1 MEEFFGDLE
10 RLAAD
15 AYPWRWLIL
24 GLLLVAG
31 AGVAAFGYRRG
42 WHEWAWG
49 RRVPLAIVG
58 IPLMA
63 LGGFLAYD
71 LGSPLFTNKTVEE
84 EFPFAFP
91 AIVPPGMDR
100 DEVEQ
105 IMAGI
110 AQMDQDTVDEVMPPV
125 FQDAEAAAA
134 SAAMPAIQTPVPA
147 ATPSSGQAASATPV
161 PTESAQAAT
170 VKLKTGSFR
179 DQDSFHKGSGEAT
192 IFRGPDGSLLLR
204 LENLRVTN
212 GPDLHVILSPH
223 PDPGDQ
229 GELKGP
235 GYIDLGKLKGNRGNQ
250 NYEIPDE
257 VDVAAT
263 GSVVI
268 YCKPFH
274 VIFSVA
280 SLEDAG

>member
-31 AGVAAFGYRRG
+31 AGAAAFGYRRG

-49 RRVPLAIVG
+49 RKVPLGIVG
-58 IPLMA
+58 IPLLA
-63 LGGFLAYD
+63 LGGFIAYD

-84 EFPFAFP
+84 EFPFAFS

-100 DEVEQ
+100 GEVEQ

-110 AQMDQDTVDEVMPPV
+110 AQMDQDMVNDVMPALLPR
-125 FQDAEAAAA
+125 AEAAA
-134 SAAMPAIQTPVPA
+134 
-147 ATPSSGQAASATPV
+147 GDAASPTAAPV
-161 PTESAQAAT
+161 GSAQAAA

-179 DQDSFHKGSGEAT
+179 DQDNFHKGSGEAT

-212 GPDLHVILSPH
+212 GPDLHVLLSPH
-223 PDPGDQ
+223 NDPGNQ
-229 GELKGP
+229 SEVKGP

-250 NYEIPDE
+250 NYEIPNE
-257 VDVAAT
+257 VDVAAQ

>member
-42 WHEWAWG
+42 WQEWAWG
-49 RRVPLAIVG
+49 RRVPLGIVG
-58 IPLMA
+58 IPLLA

-91 AIVPPGMDR
+91 ALVPPGMDR
-100 DEVEQ
+100 EEVEQ

-110 AQMDQDTVDEVMPPV
+110 AQMDQDTVDDVMPDV
-125 FQDAEAAAA
+125 FQGAEATAG
-134 SAAMPAIQTPVPA
+134 SVAMPAT
-147 ATPSSGQAASATPV
+147 ATPSPGSTATPA
-161 PTESAQAAT
+161 PTTAPEPTPTAAT
-170 VKLKTGSFR
+170 QSVAVKLRTGSFR

-223 PDPGDQ
+223 SDPGNQ

-250 NYEIPDE
+250 NYEIPNE

>member
-15 AYPWRWLIL
+15 VYPWRWLIL

-49 RRVPLAIVG
+49 RRVPLAIAG

-63 LGGFLAYD
+63 LAGFIVYD
-71 LGSPLFTNKTVEE
+71 LGTPLFTNKTVEE
-84 EFPFAFP
+84 EFPLSFS
-91 AIVPPGMDR
+91 AIVPAGMDR
-100 DEVEQ
+100 EDIEQ
-105 IMAGI
+105 IMEGI
-110 AQMDQDTVDEVMPPV
+110 AQMDQDTVNEVMPAV
-125 FQDAEAAAA
+125 FQGAEGAAGA
-134 SAAMPAIQTPVPA
+134 TP
-147 ATPSSGQAASATPV
+147 TPSSGDAASATPA
-161 PTESAQAAT
+161 PTESAQAAV

-223 PDPGDQ
+223 PDPGNQ

-250 NYEIPDE
+250 NYEIPNE
-257 VDVAAT
+257 VDVAAL

-280 SLEDAG
+280 TLEDAG